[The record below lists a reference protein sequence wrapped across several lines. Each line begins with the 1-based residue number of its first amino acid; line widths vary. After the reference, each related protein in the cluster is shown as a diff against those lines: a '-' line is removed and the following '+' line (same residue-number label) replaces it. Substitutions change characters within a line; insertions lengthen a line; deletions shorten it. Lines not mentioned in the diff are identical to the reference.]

1 MKNPNSNAMPAETP
15 AKQKPMIFSDD
26 NQPPTH
32 EQLAMIAATLARKTN
47 EVPDKLVHAALE
59 IWHAAGHKL
68 ANMAHVSI
76 VTASI
81 DCFEAGVII
90 SRDTFFKKL
99 LPASKK
105 YRTYEVARV
114 GKAFIRHLYRKKF
127 GKEPSD
133 IEFTDFYS
141 HWNAGLKEKAEDL
154 AWDFD
159 IWYRKY
165 VSEVRSAAA
174 KKPRK
179 KKRKARPPVE
189 KLKAV
194 LLT

>member
-1 MKNPNSNAMPAETP
+1 MKNPNPNANPAETP

-32 EQLAMIAATLARKTN
+32 EQLAMIAATLAGKTN
-47 EVPDKLVHAALE
+47 EAPDKLVHAALE
-59 IWHAAGHKL
+59 IWHAAGLKL
-68 ANMAHVSI
+68 AYMPSVSI
-76 VTASI
+76 ITASI

-90 SRDTFFKKL
+90 SRDKFFKKL

-114 GKAFIRHLYRKKF
+114 GKVFIRHLYCKKF

-133 IEFTDFYS
+133 KEFTDFYS
-141 HWNAGLKEKAEDL
+141 PWNAGLKEEAEDL
-154 AWDFD
+154 ALDFGM
-159 IWYRKY
+159 WYRKY
-165 VSEVRSAAA
+165 VSEVRSAAG

-179 KKRKARPPVE
+179 KNRKARPPVE
-189 KLKAV
+189 KLKAA